1 MTLLDII
8 SNSCPLIICS
18 LGALYSEFAGVLAL
32 FLEGM
37 ICLSAFLFFLFSTLT
52 QNVILGFILTIIC
65 SCLITFLIS
74 LTIEKFKANYFIAG
88 TAINLFFASIISFLS
103 TIFFSTR
110 GVLSS
115 SLFTFN
121 ITNVKIFIII
131 LSFIAFTLGILFLY
145 KTRNGLYLRI
155 TGDSPDVLLAKGCSP
170 AKYRILAWNIATF
183 YGCLSGCFLVLRIG
197 SFVPN
202 IASGRGWMALA
213 AVFLGQKKYWKII
226 TSVIIFCATDYL
238 SSNIQNYTQAIP
250 QSLLLALP
258 YIICILLIFIKIP
271 QLHQDQK

>member
-8 SNSCPLIICS
+8 SNSCPLILCS

-37 ICLSAFLFFLFSTLT
+37 ICLSGFLFFLFSTLT
-52 QNVILGFILTIIC
+52 QNVVLGFILTII
-65 SCLITFLIS
+65 SGSFITFLIS
-74 LTIEKFKANYFIAG
+74 LAIEKFKANYFIAG
-88 TAINLFFASIISFLS
+88 TAANLLFASIISCLS
-103 TIFFSTR
+103 SIFFKTR

-115 SLFTFN
+115 PLFSFN
-121 ITNVKIFIII
+121 IVNVKFFIVI
-131 LSFIAFTLGILFLY
+131 LSVIVFVLGIIFLY

-155 TGDSPDVLLAKGCSP
+155 TGDSAEVLLAKGCSP
-170 AKYRILAWNIATF
+170 VKYRILAWNIATF
-183 YGCLSGCFLVLRIG
+183 YGCISGCFLVLRIG

-213 AVFLGQKKYWKII
+213 AVFLGKKKYWKII
-226 TSVIIFCATDYL
+226 TSVLIFCATDYL

-258 YIICILLIFIKIP
+258 YIICIILIFIKIP
-271 QLHQDQK
+271 QHHQDQK